1 MRYLVDIHNA
11 LYAFYTTVACD
22 STVGDERPRMTA
34 PFMTPEGYCYEET
47 RLRQYLS
54 AHNNSLPRDTG
65 RHLDLNDTQNRSK
78 PARLNLTLQTELSK
92 LGDTDLSRPTLQ
104 NIERLFNFVQNLA
117 KDPIS
122 QCLMEDPVLD
132 GEGLISETSVRQNLA
147 SGNNDPRTYRR
158 TENLPYPGDVIRY
171 LQLQKALIQLKAEFN
186 ALPEQAL
193 EGELSEYKAIV
204 EEIKALDFE
213 GKEWAADTELMF
225 ARPEPAV
232 RQRNDVTDP
241 AALAAILRAIRMDDF
256 LQQLQNLAQA
266 PAQQIGVQR
275 QPQPQPWMGEAR
287 VVRAEVRRRR
297 LKMFCS
303 GVILLGCLVGLTA
316 MAPYGG
322 VALPAIFLSKSLAEQ
337 ARATHRTHRD
347 REQNP
352 QHVVRWQNRYGCP
365 WSHFLLYQTLALSL
379 FAGMVTALYFTGF
392 GMQALHAITST
403 LMPGAGL
410 GNPKSVLYGVNA
422 SSFFAT
428 LPALG
433 LQYGVS
439 KRIQSPRYPREPE
452 PVHHPLLNILLNF
465 GQAMEAITAQSRGQR
480 QPQQVPGALVF
491 RF

>member
-22 STVGDERPRMTA
+22 STVRDERPRMTA

-54 AHNNSLPRDTG
+54 AHNKRLPRDTG
-65 RHLDLNDTQNRSK
+65 RHLDLNDTRNRSK
-78 PARLNLTLQTELSK
+78 PARLNLTLQTELTK
-92 LGDTDLSRPTLQ
+92 LGDSDLSRPTLQ

-132 GEGLISETSVRQNLA
+132 GGGLISETSVRQNLA
-147 SGNNDPRTYRR
+147 SGNNDPTTYRR

-186 ALPEQAL
+186 ALPAQAL
-193 EGELSEYKAIV
+193 EGELSEYKTIV
-204 EEIKALDFE
+204 DEIKALDFE

-225 ARPEPAV
+225 ARPEPAE
-232 RQRNDVTDP
+232 RQRNDATDP
-241 AALAAILRAIRMDDF
+241 AALAAILRAVRMDDF
-256 LQQLQNLAQA
+256 LQQLQNLAQG
-266 PAQQIGVQR
+266 PAQQAGVQR
-275 QPQPQPWMGEAR
+275 QPQPWMGEAR
-287 VVRAEVRRRR
+287 VARAEVRTRR

-303 GVILLGCLVGLTA
+303 GVILLGCLVGLIA

-322 VALPAIFLSKSLAEQ
+322 VALPATLLSRSIAEQ
-337 ARATHRTHRD
+337 AGSTHQRHRD
-347 REQNP
+347 RELNP
-352 QHVVRWQNRYGCP
+352 QHVLRWQNRYGCP

-403 LMPGAGL
+403 LMPGVSL

-452 PVHHPLLNILLNF
+452 PVHHPLLHLLLNV
-465 GQAMEAITAQSRGQR
+465 GRAMDAIIAQPQR
-480 QPQQVPGALVF
+480 QGPPQQVPGALVF